1 MPWHPIVNMH
11 KESLLMKL
19 FQNKGRSLKVATR
32 NCKANW
38 NLKTNTIRFY
48 MLWNNKV
55 TNHQTVLLFR
65 VDCFTPVRCNKKL
78 FSSRNMDTVQLSSSM
93 VERDS
98 ERNRAP
104 FAVDMLFIH
113 PKWFHQLGKRIVLK
127 NKNKMEKT
135 KCGLPWGAKGTKRNC
150 CKHYKYKWGFNQCF
164 IWSSASSWDTRPH
177 NMYCVNDISH

>member
-1 MPWHPIVNMH
+1 
-11 KESLLMKL
+11 MKL

-32 NCKANW
+32 NCKARQKFKNQHHMI
-38 NLKTNTIRFY
+38 LQ
-48 MLWNNKV
+48 LWNNKV

-65 VDCFTPVRCNKKL
+65 VGCFTSVQYNMKL
-78 FSSRNMDTVQLSSSM
+78 FSPMNMDTVQWSSSM
-93 VERDS
+93 AERDS
-98 ERNRAP
+98 ERNRVP

-164 IWSSASSWDTRPH
+164 IWSSASSRDTRPH
-177 NMYCVNDISH
+177 NMHCVNDISH